1 MVFNQVLACKSIG
14 FELQNLCFQVQKA
27 MLLTRKTIGFRNEN
41 EDKNLISHLNLA
53 F

>member
-14 FELQNLCFQVQKA
+14 FVTQNLCFQVQKA
-27 MLLTRKTIGFRNEN
+27 MLLTRKTIAFRNEN
-41 EDKNLISHLNLA
+41 EDKNLIFHLILG

>member
-41 EDKNLISHLNLA
+41 EDKNLIFHLILG